1 MSIPSVADSVE
12 PAGATVGSG
21 PPEEATRRNAGA
33 DLWRAI
39 ARNRKALVGLGLL
52 LVFVVLAAI
61 PGQIAPDDPRAKIYS
76 RGLGPSLHHLFG
88 TTAYGE
94 DVFSQLVYG
103 TRQSILIAFA
113 VGGLATLIAVLVGV
127 SAGYLG
133 GTTDGVLSLI
143 TDVILVIPIFPL
155 IIVIAAYERNS
166 GFFTLV
172 VVLGVLGWSYGA
184 RQLRSQTLSLR
195 RREFLEAARVRGERK
210 SYVIV
215 HEILPTMTSLI
226 VASFLG
232 AALYAVLF
240 AAGLQ
245 FIGLGDPNSQSWGT
259 MLYWAQNNEALGA
272 GMPYWAIMPGVC
284 IALLGAAFA
293 LMNYAFDEI
302 SSPSLRLRKLEN
314 TGVGAEPEAAAVL
327 PARPPDPEK
336 ILEVRNLSVAYA
348 SEHGAVVAVDD
359 VSFELGRGEFLGVV
373 GESACGKS
381 TLVYAVARLLGAPLA
396 GEITNGQVLFKG
408 RDMVTLADK
417 ELRHIRWRDY
427 SVVMQS
433 AMNALNPVL
442 TVAAQMRDACEAHS
456 TMSKREIEQRSK
468 EVLRLVSIDPV
479 HLHSYPHQLSGGMRQ
494 RAMIAM
500 ALLFTPELIIMDEPT
515 SALDVVGQRSLMV
528 QIKELQER
536 LGFAVIFVTHDMS
549 LVSHFSDRLLVMYAA
564 QVAELGR
571 TRQLFDRPLHP
582 YTQGLLEAF
591 PSIHGAKEHLL
602 GIPGSPPDL
611 LRPPAGCRFAP
622 RCPHAID
629 RCRAE
634 PQRLLEVDGELV
646 RCLLQEQAAE
656 PVPAKEGVA

>member
-1 MSIPSVADSVE
+1 MSLPSVADSVQ

-21 PPEEATRRNAGA
+21 PPEEATRRTAGG
-33 DLWRAI
+33 DVFRAV
-39 ARNRKALVGLGLL
+39 AHNRKALAGVGLL
-52 LVFVVLAAI
+52 LGFVVLALI
-61 PGQIAPDDPRAKIYS
+61 PGQIAPDDPRAKIYTP
-76 RGLGPSLHHLFG
+76 GLGPSWHHLFG

-94 DVFSQLVYG
+94 DVFSQLVWG
-103 TRQSILIAFA
+103 TRQSLLIAVL
-113 VGGLATLIAVLVGV
+113 VGGLATVIGVVVGV

-133 GTTDGVLSLI
+133 GTTDGILSLI

-172 VVLGVLGWSYGA
+172 IVLGLLGWSYGA

-195 RREFLEAARVRGERK
+195 TRDFLEAARVRGERK

-215 HEILPTMTSLI
+215 KEILPTMTSLI

-232 AALYAVLF
+232 AAVYAVLF

-259 MLYWAQNNEALGA
+259 MLYWAENNEALGA
-272 GMPYWAIMPGVC
+272 GMTYWAIMPGVFV
-284 IALLGAAFA
+284 ALLGAAFA
-293 LMNYAFDEI
+293 LLNYAFDEI
-302 SSPSLRLRKLEN
+302 SSPALRLRKLET
-314 TGVGAEPEAAAVL
+314 TGVDAEQETAV
-327 PARPPDPEK
+327 PIRPPDEK
-336 ILEVRNLSVAYA
+336 NILEVRDLSVAYA
-348 SEHGAVVAVDD
+348 SDHGPVVAVDR
-359 VSFELGRGEFLGVV
+359 VSFELGRGEFLGIV

-381 TLVYAVARLLGAPLA
+381 TLVYAIARLLGAPLA
-396 GEITNGQVLFKG
+396 GEITGGQVFFKG

-442 TVAAQMRDACEAHS
+442 TVADQMRDACEAHS

-500 ALLFTPELIIMDEPT
+500 ALLFTPELIVMDEPT

-549 LVSHFSDRLLVMYAA
+549 LVRHFSDRLLVMYAA
-564 QVAELGR
+564 QVAELGL
-571 TRQLFDRPLHP
+571 TRQVFAKPLHP
-582 YTQGLLEAF
+582 YTTGLLEAF
-591 PSIHGAKEHLL
+591 PSIHGPKEHLL
-602 GIPGSPPDL
+602 GIPGQPPDL
-611 LRPPAGCRFAP
+611 LRLPPGCRFAP
-622 RCPHAID
+622 RCPHAAD
-629 RCRAE
+629 RCRVERPALY
-634 PQRLLEVDGELV
+634 RVNGELV
-646 RCLLQEQAAE
+646 RCFLHEQAEE
-656 PVPAKEGVA
+656 PVAVSTEGVA